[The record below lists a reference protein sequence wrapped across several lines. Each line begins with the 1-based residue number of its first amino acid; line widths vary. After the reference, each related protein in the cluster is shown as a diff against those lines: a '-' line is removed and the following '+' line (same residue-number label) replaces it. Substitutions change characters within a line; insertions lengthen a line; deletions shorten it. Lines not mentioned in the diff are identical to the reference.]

1 MKRKTAQIY
10 IILICAILP
19 IASLWAEEGIKR
31 LEPIRTDSPRETMKS
46 FMDAMNDYRKGVEAK
61 DPDLQNRIQ
70 DAIRTLDLSQV
81 PAVTKEEK
89 GQEAAML
96 LKEVLDR
103 VIVID
108 YSKIPGEATPE
119 DKTPKPLP
127 ERWRLAGTEI
137 AITRIDEGERKGEYL
152 FSSSTVERSRE
163 FYDKVQD
170 LPYLDG
176 TGGGAAYKDP
186 WMEEYIP
193 GWAQR
198 NVLGLFLWQWI
209 GLGIV
214 VLLGLIIR
222 TIVKFGVGKLVT
234 LVSKSETKWDDKF
247 IDALRGPTGFA
258 IATVFWYF
266 SLKYFRFDGSVLS
279 FFNIVIQILFSV
291 TLIWLAYRL
300 TGVVTEYMT
309 ALASKTEST
318 LDDQLV
324 PLLSRTLK
332 IFVVVFGILVTIQ
345 NLGINVMSVLAG
357 LGIGGLAFALAA
369 KDAVANFFGSLMILF
384 DKPFQ
389 AGEWI
394 KVGEAEGTVEEIGFR
409 STRIRTFY
417 NSLISI
423 PNAELM
429 NAKIDNMGRREFRR
443 LVLKLGVTYDTG
455 PDLLEGFLEGIKN
468 VIKANPNTRKD
479 YYHVVFHEYGPDSL
493 IIMVYVFF
501 KVPDWS
507 TELVERQNLMLEIY
521 RLAQSMGVE
530 FAFPTQTLHVET
542 FPEKKPFRI
551 PAQSSP
557 EKIKSIASDFGPGGK
572 EAHPGGQGIFV
583 PPHTE

>member
-1 MKRKTAQIY
+1 MNQGFKKIVHIVMTLSLVLGLTALQ
-10 IILICAILP
+10 
-19 IASLWAEEGIKR
+19 AEEEALKR
-31 LEPIRTDSPRETMKS
+31 LEPIRTDSPRETMQS
-46 FMDAMNDYRKGVEAK
+46 FMEAMNDYKTGTEQGIPDKEA
-61 DPDLQNRIQ
+61 RIQ
-70 DAIRTLDLSQV
+70 DAIRTLDLSEI
-81 PAVTKEEK
+81 PAVTREEK
-89 GQEAAML
+89 GREAAML
-96 LKEVLDR
+96 LKEVMDR
-103 VIVID
+103 VIVMD
-108 YSKIPGEATPE
+108 YDRIPAE
-119 DKTPKPLP
+119 DDENPLP
-127 ERWRLAGTEI
+127 NRWRLAGTEI
-137 AITRIDEGERKGEYL
+137 IILQQKDGERSGEYL
-152 FSSSTVERSRE
+152 FSAATVERSRE
-163 FYDKVQD
+163 FYEKVRD

-176 TGGGAAYKDP
+176 SGGGAAYKDP
-186 WMEEYIP
+186 WMDQYIP
-193 GWAQR
+193 SWAQK
-198 NVLGLFLWQWI
+198 NVLGILTWQWI
-209 GLGIV
+209 GLAIV
-214 VLLGLIIR
+214 ILLGLIIR
-222 TIVKFGVGKLVT
+222 TIVKFSVGKLVI
-234 LVSKSETKWDDKF
+234 LVSKSETKWDDKL

-258 IATVFWYF
+258 IATLFWYF
-266 SLKYFRFDGSVLS
+266 SLKYLRFDGGVLT
-279 FFNIVIQILFSV
+279 FFNVIIQILFSV
-291 TLIWLAYRL
+291 NFIWLAYRL
-300 TGVVTEYMT
+300 TGVATEYMT

-423 PNAELM
+423 PNADLM

-443 LVLKLGVTYDTG
+443 LLLKLGVTYDTG
-455 PDLLEGFLEGIKN
+455 PDKLEGFLEGIKN
-468 VIKANPNTRKD
+468 IIKANPHTRKD

-507 TELVERQNLMLEIY
+507 SELVERQNLMLEIY

-542 FPEKKPFRI
+542 FPEKKAYRI
-551 PAQSSP
+551 PQ
-557 EKIKSIASDFGPGGK
+557 EKAVQDIKNIAAEYGPGGSQAK
-572 EAHPGGQGIFV
+572 PSGQGIFV